1 MGAAVIVIRVS
12 SVCAFSLGLRVSI
25 AGRRPVDSDE
35 PWTDCRSSSVQL
47 APVATVRLTLGRSV
61 GGGRE
66 TMPDGSHC
74 LQAVGRVANWFPG
87 RVSAP
92 PRSNGFFSAPRR
104 TRDGRRS
111 GQAGSSVSANG
122 YCCVSAIV
130 ACACSLIPVG
140 LSAYGARSQ
149 WKWTLRVTLR
159 LA

>member
-1 MGAAVIVIRVS
+1 MLGGKGGEQFVTCCRCIPPFANSRTAFTYGTHIYGKPVGIIVVKGMGAAVIVIRVS

-74 LQAVGRVANWFPG
+74 LQAVGRVAN
-87 RVSAP
+87 
-92 PRSNGFFSAPRR
+92 
-104 TRDGRRS
+104 
-111 GQAGSSVSANG
+111 
-122 YCCVSAIV
+122 
-130 ACACSLIPVG
+130 
-140 LSAYGARSQ
+140 
-149 WKWTLRVTLR
+149 
-159 LA
+159 